1 MCHDCGLPLDWTE
14 FFSVCP
20 GSSLIYSATCRVLS
34 YFKPIFKTMNYKPMT
49 CKTKAPILLIVM
61 ACLIVAGCNPQ
72 EMALVGS
79 EDTNEVTAFD
89 PGTGTTKGNVAIPNV
104 SGGASE
110 ILLRQDGQMAYVR
123 GDVDATQG
131 QTTIHVVDIGSPP
144 TLEGT
149 PTTVSYIATDM
160 AEVNALTIVGVG
172 RDALGSGDILVS
184 SAVPATQSEE
194 DVLNLGP
201 GSDANVDVC
210 DDESTVLVAMN
221 GTGSQ
226 RAVHKLKID
235 NQQRLTDTGDSFQT
249 SGPPQNVH
257 CAPGS
262 QSGIVVNTLGTAQ
275 TFTTASMNGV
285 DTQNLAAHGGSSSIA
300 FAHSADFNSSGNAV
314 FVVSSVGD
322 FTGTGYVERF
332 SFNPSTAALGTGT
345 QKTIEPVTR
354 TTVGIELVGV
364 GPKDNKIYVT
374 EWSKDRILV
383 LDASTLSQQK
393 TISGSA
399 LTSPLAINV
408 VGR

>member
-1 MCHDCGLPLDWTE
+1 MTGQSSPKTTAPDTSTE
-14 FFSVCP
+14 AVPSV
-20 GSSLIYSATCRVLS
+20 
-34 YFKPIFKTMNYKPMT
+34 
-49 CKTKAPILLIVM
+49 
-61 ACLIVAGCNPQ
+61 LIVAAVCLVFCACNPQ

-79 EDTNEVTAFD
+79 EDTSEVAAFE
-89 PGTGTTKGNVAIPNV
+89 PSTSTIQGSVSIPNV
-104 SGGASE
+104 SRGASE
-110 ILLRQDGQMAYVR
+110 ILLRRDGQMGYVR
-123 GDVDATQG
+123 GDVAQG

-160 AEVNALTIVGVG
+160 AEVNALTIVGTG

-184 SAVPATQSEE
+184 SAVPAAQSEE

-201 GSDANVDVC
+201 GSSPTVDVC

-226 RAVHKLKID
+226 RAVRKLKID
-235 NQQRLTDTGDSFQT
+235 DQQQLTDTGDSFQT

-262 QSGIVVNTLGTAQ
+262 QAGIVVNTLGTAQ
-275 TFTTASMNGV
+275 TFTTASMNV
-285 DTQNLAAHGGSSSIA
+285 ANTQNLAAHGQGTASL
-300 FAHSADFNSSGNAV
+300 AHSADFNSGGSAV
-314 FVVSSVGD
+314 YVVSSVGD

-332 SFNPSTAALGTGT
+332 SFNSSTGVLGAGT

-354 TTVGIELVGV
+354 TTVGLELVGV
-364 GPKDNKIYVT
+364 GPKGNNIFVT
-374 EWSKDRILV
+374 EWRKDRILV
-383 LDASTLSQQK
+383 LDATTLSRQN

-399 LTSPLAINV
+399 INAPLSINV
-408 VGR
+408 VGK